1 MNKALFSIQSE
12 YLNTIEE
19 LEQYLIDNNTD
30 EVPES
35 FLERLSINKDE
46 VEEKLNNYRLAIN
59 TITSDVIT
67 IKLEEKRLKEIRDRK
82 ESTIVYLKKRVF
94 NAVELYGKDTN
105 KNNGKRIETA
115 KTNVSLIRINNL
127 VIDDVEKLDHDCL
140 DVELK
145 NISYED
151 FIVITTALHEVQQYA
166 CVQILDNAIKSKIA
180 NKKKVLEAIEFHEIA
195 QANRHD
201 REQFAYEGAHI
212 DTTAG
217 YIKFT

>member
-59 TITSDVIT
+59 AITSDVIT

-94 NAVELYGKDTN
+94 NAVELYGTDTN

-115 KTNVSLIRINNL
+115 KTNVSLIRTNNV
-127 VIDDVEKLDHDCL
+127 VIDDVTHIDSQYLSVSLNDA
-140 DVELK
+140 
-145 NISYED
+145 D
-151 FIVITTALHEVQQYA
+151 FNDW
-166 CVQILDNAIKSKIA
+166 DNACMAIQDKNSNKQEVAEFFINLVKEQIPDKKALKAFLDKI
-180 NKKKVLEAIEFHEIA
+180 ES
-195 QANRHD
+195 D
-201 REQFAYEGAHI
+201 TGAGYHI